1 MSEASGRYRGRP
13 SIARFIEEAIDHPP
27 TASDHAVVSLDVL
40 SDHHAYLGDDGRVA
54 GLFVVMGTPLPLG
67 AAMLLEVRL
76 PWGERFEIS
85 GEVEWVVDTPR
96 SNLRQRPGVGVR
108 LELVEHH
115 RQLLD
120 AALALHA
127 PISPPPEARRC

>member
-13 SIARFIEEAIDHPP
+13 SIARYIEEAMEPVP
-27 TASDHAVVSLDVL
+27 TASDHEVVSLDVL
-40 SDHHAYLGDDGRVA
+40 SDHQAWLGDDGRVA
-54 GLFVVMGTPLPLG
+54 GLFVVMGTPPPLG

-96 SNLRQRPGVGVR
+96 ASVRQRPGAGVR
-108 LELVEHH
+108 LELVDHH
-115 RQLLD
+115 RHLLD
-120 AALALHA
+120 AALSLRA
-127 PISPPPEARRC
+127 PIRPPPDARRR